1 MDMQYNSHFSALNA
15 CCLALRCAEKDDGG
29 VEVSADFQFA
39 ATFVGFQ
46 GHFPGNPILPAIFQ
60 LAAVRFLL
68 ERSLGQTIRPK
79 LYNKIKFKGMIRPDD
94 ALTIT
99 AVVRNG
105 GETRAATFSLKR
117 PGGETIASG
126 LLEFTGISSENTR
139 QNIE

>member
-1 MDMQYNSHFSALNA
+1 MDILYDSLSSALNA
-15 CCLALRCAEKDDGG
+15 CCLALRYADKEGG
-29 VEVSADFQFA
+29 EVEVSADFQFA

-68 ERSLGQTIRPK
+68 ERLLGQTIRPK
-79 LYNKIKFKGMIRPDD
+79 LYNKIKFKGMIRPED
-94 ALTIT
+94 AVTIT

-105 GETRAATFSLKR
+105 GETRAVTFSLKR
-117 PGGETIASG
+117 PHGEMVASG
-126 LLEFTGISSENTR
+126 LLEFTVISGEKPR